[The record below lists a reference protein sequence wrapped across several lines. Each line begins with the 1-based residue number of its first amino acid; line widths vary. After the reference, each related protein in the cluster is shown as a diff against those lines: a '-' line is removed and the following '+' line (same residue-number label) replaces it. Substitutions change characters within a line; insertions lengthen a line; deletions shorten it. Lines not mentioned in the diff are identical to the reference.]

1 MDRAAFETARLELA
15 RLRLEGGRGIGGALD
30 HAARVCARALNVE
43 RVGIWLFDA
52 AYDHLVCQANYT
64 LSEDAS
70 SGGDTLDIRSFPVYR
85 VALRQRRAIVADDA
99 QHDPHTAELTESYL
113 APLGITAMLDA
124 PLYRAGDVAGVV
136 CLEHVGPPRRW
147 TQQEID
153 FASSLADIVSIVFEQ
168 RDRLVVEEELQRRAA
183 RMHDADRLQ
192 ALSRV
197 CGAVAHDFQNVL
209 TMIAMVAAR
218 VERLGTPQATDLA
231 HALETGVEVGARLI
245 NQIRTFGTRPATS
258 AGRDETTDVP
268 EVVTQLQPIVD
279 LLVRDVAE
287 LRIAIDAPGVI
298 AAIPRRQ
305 LEQIVLNLCL
315 NARDAIDRT
324 GHIDV
329 RIATDGDRV
338 ILEVTDDGVGIPVE
352 VQPHI
357 FDPYF
362 TTKATGTG
370 LGLAT
375 VHDIVTEHGGRI
387 VVTSETGRGTTF
399 TLDLPRAS

>member
-15 RLRLEGGRGIGGALD
+15 RLRLDGGRGIGTALD
-30 HAARVCARALNVE
+30 HAARVCARALHVE
-43 RVGIWLFDA
+43 RVGIWLFDPPFE
-52 AYDHLVCQANYT
+52 HLTCQANYT

-70 SGGDTLDIRSFPVYR
+70 SGGDLLDVRTFPVYR

-99 QHDPHTAELTESYL
+99 QRDPQTAELTDSYL

-124 PLYRAGDVAGVV
+124 PLYRGGDVAGVV
-136 CLEHVGPPRRW
+136 CLEHVGGPRRW

-153 FASSLADIVSIVFEQ
+153 FASSVADIGSIVFEQ
-168 RDRLVVEEELQRRAA
+168 RDRLAVEDELQRRAA

-197 CGAVAHDFQNVL
+197 CGAVSHDFQNVL

-218 VERLGTPQATDLA
+218 VGRLDSPQAADLA

-258 AGRDETTDVP
+258 GGRDEVTDVP
-268 EVVTQLQPIVD
+268 EVLTQVQPIVD

-287 LRIAIDAPGVI
+287 LRIVIDAPGVL

-315 NARDAIDRT
+315 NARDAIADT
-324 GHIDV
+324 GHIDLRV
-329 RIATDGDRV
+329 TTAGDRV
-338 ILEVTDDGVGIPVE
+338 ILEVTDDGVGIPIE

-357 FDPYF
+357 FDAYF

-387 VVTSETGRGTTF
+387 VVVSEVGRGTTF